1 MNMKLSVITINYNN
15 NKGLLETIESVKS
28 QIYSEFEF
36 IIIDGNSTDGS
47 KELIEKTE
55 GIHYWISEPD
65 NGAYSAMNKGVNVA
79 TGDYC
84 VFMNSGD
91 VFYDRNV
98 LEHIIPLLDGTDVI
112 TGSTWLSFG
121 RLVSAPKDVPMRYLF
136 KGTLCHQSSFIK
148 RSLLLE
154 YPYDETLRYVSD
166 WKFWIQT
173 LVFADYTYKA
183 IDTII
188 SIYDW
193 SGMSTVN
200 YVDCDAEK
208 LKVLNDFF
216 PKKVVSDY
224 EKFVC
229 GTTWE
234 DKLYIEMKSS
244 QFHTFFY
251 SMNVLLLR
259 ILSFF
264 KKRSRWVQKYPFKFS
279 DLNGNKL

>member
-1 MNMKLSVITINYNN
+1 MVKLSIITINYNDSE
-15 NKGLLETIESVKS
+15 GLLKTINSVRNQSSKH
-28 QIYSEFEF
+28 FEY
-36 IIIDGNSTDGS
+36 IVIDGDSSDNSVDIIKRNGDFIS
-47 KELIEKTE
+47 CWVSEK
-55 GIHYWISEPD
+55 D
-65 NGAYSAMNKGVNVA
+65 NGAYSAMNKGIRYA
-79 TGDYC
+79 KGEYC
-84 VFMNSGD
+84 IFMNSGD
-91 VFYDRNV
+91 VFYDDYV
-98 LEHIIPLLDGTDVI
+98 LAHVIPMLDGKDII

-121 RLVSAPKDVPMRYLF
+121 RLVTAPEDVPMRYLF

-173 LVFADYTYKA
+173 LVFADYTYKS

-200 YVDCDAEK
+200 YIDCDAEK

-216 PKKVVSDY
+216 PKKVVRDY
-224 EKFVC
+224 DKFVC
-229 GTTWE
+229 GETWE

-264 KKRSRWVQKYPFKFS
+264 KKKSQWVQKYPFKCS
-279 DLNGNKL
+279 DLKGE

>member
-1 MNMKLSVITINYNN
+1 MKLSVITVNYNN
-15 NKGLLETIESVKS
+15 IDGLLQTIDSVKS
-28 QIYSEFEF
+28 QVYSEFEF

-47 KELIEKTE
+47 KDLIKNTD
-55 GIHYWISEPD
+55 GIACWISEPD
-65 NGAYSAMNKGVNVA
+65 TGAYNAMNKGVNAA
-79 TGDYC
+79 TGEYC
-84 VFMNSGD
+84 IFMNSGD
-91 VFYDRNV
+91 VFYDENV
-98 LEHIIPLLDGTDVI
+98 LAQAIPMLDGKDII

-121 RLVSAPKDVPMRYLF
+121 RLVTAPEKVPMRYLF

-154 YPYDETLRYVSD
+154 YPYDETLRFVSD

-200 YVDCDAEK
+200 YTDCDAEK

-216 PKKVVSDY
+216 PRKVVSDY

-229 GTTWE
+229 GETWE
-234 DKLYIEMKSS
+234 DKLYIEMKESS
-244 QFHTFFY
+244 YHGVFY
-251 SMNVLLLR
+251 KYNVLLLKS
-259 ILSFF
+259 LSLF
-264 KKRSRWVQKYPFKFS
+264 KKGTKWISKFPIN
-279 DLNGNKL
+279 L